1 MLRLHEKIEKLL
13 LQKVNKEAVD
23 QVDEEVL
30 AGFRRDQVKLRVG
43 RNEHFTGYMLSQEY
57 VQLNHSDV
65 K

>member
-1 MLRLHEKIEKLL
+1 MLRLHEKIENLL

-30 AGFRRDQVKLRVG
+30 AGFRRDQVKWRVG

>member
-1 MLRLHEKIEKLL
+1 MKIENLL